1 MDLAVHEVPH
11 YPAIRNLVAS
21 RFSEKVDVD
30 LSKRAKMN
38 STLYFAAAG
47 LLIFIACV
55 GAGRKIHRHIMKPKL
70 FATIVAISL
79 LTLLLIWLL
88 LIALSRKDVE
98 PPRQPADYS
107 ATSGSG

>member
-1 MDLAVHEVPH
+1 
-11 YPAIRNLVAS
+11 
-21 RFSEKVDVD
+21 
-30 LSKRAKMN
+30 MN

-47 LLIFIACV
+47 LLILIACV

-70 FATIVAISL
+70 LATIVAISL

-88 LIALSRKDVE
+88 LIALSHKEVE

>member
-1 MDLAVHEVPH
+1 MDLAVHEVAD
-11 YPAIRNLVAS
+11 YPAVRNLVAS
-21 RFSEKVDVD
+21 RFSEKVARKNEHCISQ
-30 LSKRAKMN
+30 LPACSSSSRA
-38 STLYFAAAG
+38 
-47 LLIFIACV
+47 V

-88 LIALSRKDVE
+88 LIAVSRKDAE
-98 PPRQPADYS
+98 RPRQAADYS

>member
-1 MDLAVHEVPH
+1 
-11 YPAIRNLVAS
+11 
-21 RFSEKVDVD
+21 
-30 LSKRAKMN
+30 
-38 STLYFAAAG
+38 
-47 LLIFIACV
+47 
-55 GAGRKIHRHIMKPKL
+55 MKPKL

-88 LIALSRKDVE
+88 LIALSHKEAE